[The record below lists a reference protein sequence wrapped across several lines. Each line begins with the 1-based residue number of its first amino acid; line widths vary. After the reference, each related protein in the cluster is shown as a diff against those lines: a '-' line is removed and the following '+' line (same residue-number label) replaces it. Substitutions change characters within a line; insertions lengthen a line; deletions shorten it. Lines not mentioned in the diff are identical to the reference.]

1 MPVFYTKPVLR
12 DLSQGA
18 RIAYVRQFRHM
29 TQEELGEKI
38 EMSPG
43 RRRNRICRYERGTRN
58 PKDDRVEKMAEV
70 LEINEAM
77 IKSYDFMDPMDIV
90 YILLWLEDV
99 SPDYILKSSGA
110 ESFVNNTSTCIKKA
124 LKEWQSVKNKL
135 KKGEIS
141 ETEYTEWKLT
151 HIWE

>member
-77 IKSYDFMDPMDIV
+77 IKSYDFKDPMDIV

-110 ESFVNNTSTCIKKA
+110 ESFVNITSTCIKKA

-135 KKGEIS
+135 KKERYQKRNILNGN
-141 ETEYTEWKLT
+141 
-151 HIWE
+151 

>member
-1 MPVFYTKPVLR
+1 
-12 DLSQGA
+12 
-18 RIAYVRQFRHM
+18 M

-43 RRRNRICRYERGTRN
+43 RRRNRICRYDRGTRN

-70 LEINEAM
+70 LEINVAM
-77 IKSYDFMDPMDIV
+77 IKSYDFKNPMDIV

-110 ESFVNNTSTCIKKA
+110 KSFVNNTSTCIKKA

-135 KKGEIS
+135 KKVEIS
-141 ETEYTEWKLT
+141 ETEYTEWKFT
-151 HIWE
+151 HKWE

>member
-77 IKSYDFMDPMDIV
+77 IKSYDFKDPMDIV

-124 LKEWQSVKNKL
+124 LKECQSVKKKL

>member
-43 RRRNRICRYERGTRN
+43 RRRNRICSMR
-58 PKDDRVEKMAEV
+58 EV
-70 LEINEAM
+70 QEIQRMTELRR
-77 IKSYDFMDPMDIV
+77 
-90 YILLWLEDV
+90 LLR
-99 SPDYILKSSGA
+99 
-110 ESFVNNTSTCIKKA
+110 F
-124 LKEWQSVKNKL
+124 
-135 KKGEIS
+135 
-141 ETEYTEWKLT
+141 WK
-151 HIWE
+151 

>member
-58 PKDDRVEKMAEV
+58 LKDDRVEKIAEV

-77 IKSYDFMDPMDIV
+77 IKSYDFKYPMDIV
-90 YILLWLEDV
+90 YILLWLEEV

-141 ETEYTEWKLT
+141 ETEYTEWKLI
-151 HIWE
+151 HKWE